1 MSVGDVIAEFF
12 VIELNR
18 VKLDLEHDVYLN

>member
-1 MSVGDVIAEFF
+1 MSVGDEIAEFF
-12 VIELNR
+12 VIKLNR